1 MEQLTII
8 GKSIL
13 RIGESLSN
21 LITPLINGVT
31 QSPQH
36 ARNKAKA
43 LHLTNKLKQGVHKRV
58 KTHLNKTKKHP
69 TKKQGHKS
77 TKRSKN
83 HTRKPDKSKLKHHTH
98 KKK

>member
-13 RIGESLSN
+13 RIGESLSS
-21 LITPLINGVT
+21 LITPLINGIT

-36 ARNKAKA
+36 TSNKAKA
-43 LHLTNKLKQGVHKRV
+43 LRISNKLKHGVHKRV
-58 KTHLNKTKKHP
+58 RTHLNKTKKHP
-69 TKKQGHKS
+69 SKQHNKAA
-77 TKRSKN
+77 KHPNN
-83 HTRKPDKSKLKHHTH
+83 HTRKTDKSKLKHQTH